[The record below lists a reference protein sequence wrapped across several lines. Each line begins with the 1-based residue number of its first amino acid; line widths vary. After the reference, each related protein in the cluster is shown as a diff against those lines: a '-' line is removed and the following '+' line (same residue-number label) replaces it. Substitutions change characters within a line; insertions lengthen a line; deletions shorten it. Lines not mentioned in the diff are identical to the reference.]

1 MTVAKDHPNAQ
12 PLLINISNT
21 ALHSIEQLELLRNGN
36 PDLKLELTEEGKL
49 SVMSPEIR
57 GNGTEKTLTAMT
69 EVSPPED
76 EPISHPTSSGQY
88 SLVKLTAEETAR
100 RVGMVERRI
109 ERERQE
115 WDSLTPA
122 QKAEHDRQFDE
133 LYKSLAESR
142 K

>member
-69 EVSPPED
+69 
-76 EPISHPTSSGQY
+76 
-88 SLVKLTAEETAR
+88 AEETAR
-100 RVGMVERRI
+100 RVAMVERRI

>member
-1 MTVAKDHPNAQ
+1 MTVAKNHPNTK

-21 ALHSIEQLELLRNGN
+21 ALHSTEQLELLRNGN

-49 SVMSPEIR
+49 SVMPEIF
-57 GNGTEKTLTAMT
+57 GNGT
-69 EVSPPED
+69 VVPE
-76 EPISHPTSSGQY
+76 ERLSSEPTSLGQY
-88 SLVKLTAEETAR
+88 SLMELTAEETAR
-100 RVGMVERRI
+100 RVAMVERRN

-115 WDSLTPA
+115 WDSLTPT

-142 K
+142 R

>member
-1 MTVAKDHPNAQ
+1 MTVAKNHPNTQ

-49 SVMSPEIR
+49 SVISPEML
-57 GNGTEKTLTAMT
+57 GNGTETTVTAT
-69 EVSPPED
+69 EVSPQED

-88 SLVKLTAEETAR
+88 NLVELTAEETAR
-100 RVGMVERRI
+100 RVGMIERRI

-142 K
+142 R

>member
-1 MTVAKDHPNAQ
+1 MTVAKDHPNTQ

-49 SVMSPEIR
+49 SVISPEIR
-57 GNGTEKTLTAMT
+57 GNGTEKTLTATT
-69 EVSPPED
+69 EVSPPSVP
-76 EPISHPTSSGQY
+76 PISHPTSSGQY
-88 SLVKLTAEETAR
+88 SLMELTAEETAR
-100 RVGMVERRI
+100 RVAMVERRI

>member
-1 MTVAKDHPNAQ
+1 MTVAKNHPNTQ
-12 PLLINISNT
+12 PLLIDISNT

-49 SVMSPEIR
+49 SVILPEMV
-57 GNGTEKTLTAMT
+57 GNGTEQTSTATT
-69 EVSPPED
+69 EVSPLSVP
-76 EPISHPTSSGQY
+76 PISHPTSSGQY
-88 SLVKLTAEETAR
+88 SLVEMTAEETAR
-100 RVGMVERRI
+100 RVAMVERRI